1 MKFIQDQK
9 RRYNVLK
16 ESSLP
21 PALMAKKTRE
31 FRCPPKDQVNFN
43 EAFSKNFEIF
53 FQMQALMDFKSGP
66 DEILVG
72 NEDMQEE
79 IKDML
84 KNFHSNILVLQQV
97 VEV

>member
-1 MKFIQDQK
+1 
-9 RRYNVLK
+9 
-16 ESSLP
+16 
-21 PALMAKKTRE
+21 
-31 FRCPPKDQVNFN
+31 
-43 EAFSKNFEIF
+43 
-53 FQMQALMDFKSGP
+53 MQALMDFKSGP